1 MSKLYFVLEKKNDFS
16 CLKTYEVKDATKN
29 TFVRQILKFNPI
41 LGEMENVFEE
51 VVGGEDLVFEVFDFE
66 NITLSTRLYDLK
78 RKTEYTVSSI
88 DLEINQFVLKTS
100 LGEILTFRSELNSEV
115 NHSFVEIKDNS
126 LEKTF
131 NSIDLGDFFKFLTLA
146 SSKNLPEQE
155 NPALAVIRR
164 LKRIETKA
172 EELETEAKVVFKE
185 IVRSFNFTKKVSSK
199 LNLGQIEDGY
209 IDSWKELWEKVE
221 ELQKRHTL

>member
-16 CLKTYEVKDATKN
+16 CLKSYEVKDATKN
-29 TFVRQILKFNPI
+29 TFVRQILKYNPI
-41 LGEMENVFEE
+41 LGEMENIFEE
-51 VVGGEDLVFEVFDFE
+51 VVGGEDLVFEVFDFKD
-66 NITLSTRLYDLK
+66 ITLSTRLYDLK
-78 RKTEYTVSSI
+78 RKIEYTVRSI
-88 DLEINQFVLKTS
+88 DLETNQFVLKTS
-100 LGEILTFRSELNSEV
+100 LGEVLNFSSNNYTEIS
-115 NHSFVEIKDNS
+115 HYFVEIKDTS

-131 NSIDLGDFFKFLTLA
+131 NSIDLGDFFKFLTLS

-155 NPALAVIRR
+155 NPALAVIKR
-164 LKRIETKA
+164 LKSIEAKA
-172 EELETEAKVVFKE
+172 EELEIEAKIVFKA
-185 IVRSFNFTKKVSSK
+185 IVRSFNFTKKVPSK